1 MQNECVE
8 SHRLDNH
15 RFSLSIRLRALL
27 VVYFASHSYM
37 KSLELDEIVG
47 HCAAR
52 SQWRINLI
60 EDVGSEPTR
69 RVIIWGGTGQAK
81 VVRPILEAGGF
92 RVIRVFDN
100 CSNIVSPFVDVP
112 MGGNWDAFVR
122 WRAANPGDF
131 SFAVC
136 IGGTRGR
143 DRVGIFSQLISQGLS
158 PITAIHRSAWVAASA
173 TIGQGCQILAM
184 AAVSEHTRL
193 GEACIVNTNATV
205 DHDGLL
211 GDGVHIMP
219 GATVAGEV
227 TIGEFGSV
235 GSNAT
240 VLPRTHIGKGA
251 IVGAGAVVTRDVPDY
266 QIVVGVLHVC

>member
-1 MQNECVE
+1 
-8 SHRLDNH
+8 
-15 RFSLSIRLRALL
+15 
-27 VVYFASHSYM
+27 
-37 KSLELDEIVG
+37 
-47 HCAAR
+47 
-52 SQWRINLI
+52 
-60 EDVGSEPTR
+60 
-69 RVIIWGGTGQAK
+69 VIIWGGTGQAK
-81 VVRPILEAGGF
+81 VVRPILEAGGL

-100 CSNIVSPFVDVP
+100 CSSLASPFADVA

-131 SFAVC
+131 LFAVC
-136 IGGTRGR
+136 IAGTRGR
-143 DRVGIFSQLISQGLS
+143 ERVAIFSQLISHDLS
-158 PITAIHRSAWVAASA
+158 PITAIHRSAWVGASA

-184 AAVSEHTRL
+184 AAISEHVRL
-193 GEACIVNTNATV
+193 GKACIVNTNAAV
-205 DHDGLL
+205 DHDCLL

-227 TIGEFGSV
+227 TIGEFGSI

-266 QIVVGVLHVC
+266 QVVVGCPARELIKKASFAAAEDSSGDRF

>member
-1 MQNECVE
+1 
-8 SHRLDNH
+8 
-15 RFSLSIRLRALL
+15 L
-27 VVYFASHSYM
+27 VG
-37 KSLELDEIVG
+37 DI
-47 HCAAR
+47 
-52 SQWRINLI
+52 
-60 EDVGSEPTR
+60 GSEPPR
-69 RVIIWGGTGQAK
+69 RVILWGGTGQAK

-100 CSNIVSPFVDVP
+100 STSVTSPFTDIQ
-112 MGGNWDAFVR
+112 MGGNWDAFLS

-136 IGGTRGR
+136 IGGTQGR
-143 DRVGIFSQLISQGLS
+143 DRFAIFSQLISHGLS
-158 PITAIHRSAWVAASA
+158 PVTAIHRSAWVSASA

-184 AAVSEHTRL
+184 AAVSEHARL

-205 DHDGLL
+205 DHDCLV

-227 TIGEFGSV
+227 TIGKFGSI

-240 VLPRTHIGKGA
+240 VLPRTRIGKGA
-251 IVGAGAVVTRDVPDY
+251 IVGAGAVVTRDVRDY
-266 QIVVGVLHVC
+266 QVVVGCPARELMKQVSSAPFEKSVTTP